1 MPEFITV
8 VHGPEFA
15 RIRAQLREEDKFM
28 DKRLER
34 VQRRV
39 VDALVREARAK
50 VLALQLSGGPS
61 RHTGLRRRVARGL
74 RAMHRGGASTVS
86 THMGQQ
92 DEKNLP
98 FAMDRAQGWRHPF
111 FGDRS
116 QWYQQRP
123 LKPGWFTNTFA
134 DADERLIRNMFDELQ
149 ESVDRIA
156 DAG

>member
-1 MPEFITV
+1 MITV

-15 RIRAQLREEDKFM
+15 RIRHQLRKEANEM
-28 DKRLER
+28 DDRLQK

-39 VDALVREARAK
+39 VNGLVEEARAK
-50 VLALQLSGGPS
+50 VKRLQLSGGPS

-74 RAMHRGGASTVS
+74 RAAHRGGTSIVS
-86 THMGQQ
+86 THMAQQ

-98 FAMDRAQGWRHPF
+98 FAMDRPQGWRHPF

-123 LKPGWFTNTFA
+123 LQPGWFTNTFD
-134 DADERLIRNMFDELQ
+134 DADERLVRNMFDELQ